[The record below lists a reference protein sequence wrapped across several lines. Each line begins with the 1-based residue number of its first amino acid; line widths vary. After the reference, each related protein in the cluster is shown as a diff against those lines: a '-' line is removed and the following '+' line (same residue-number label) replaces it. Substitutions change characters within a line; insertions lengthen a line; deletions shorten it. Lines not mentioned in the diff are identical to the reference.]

1 MERNLNNLFFFQ
13 TVVTLCVLVC
23 VSVDFIVTWL
33 FFHHHDF
40 KDRKRPGINIKE
52 F

>member
-1 MERNLNNLFFFQ
+1 MERKLNTLFFFQ
-13 TVVTLCVLVC
+13 AVVTLCVLIG
-23 VSVDFIVTWL
+23 VSMDLIVTWL
-33 FFHHHDF
+33 LFHPQDF